1 MSHFFNKEDYLEN
14 LKDYDNGYNEYY
26 NFGKSLLDSTPFV
39 QFRSSK
45 LYIVLK
51 RQAFLKI

>member
-26 NFGKSLLDSTPFV
+26 NFGKSLLELNP
-39 QFRSSK
+39 
-45 LYIVLK
+45 LELK
-51 RQAFLKI
+51 R